1 MRRRKAPPPRPPGSG
16 PMTRKMRKL
25 AESRPPPEDPISN
38 LPDDLLVKIVSLL
51 PTKDGARTQ
60 ILASRWRH
68 LWRSAPLNLD
78 SHGLYSY
85 RVDLA
90 PVVSHIL
97 SSHPGPGRRFC
108 VCRHH
113 LKSRPVSVDAWLRSP
128 ALDNLQELEYTFF
141 EQPPASFFRF
151 SRSLRALTIGC
162 CSLPDDTIPGPLR
175 FPLLKHLG
183 LEDVTISER
192 SVQSLIDGC
201 PAMESLLIH
210 ACFGFRRVRII
221 NSLTIRSIGVL
232 DQTSY
237 AESDLV
243 RLQELV
249 IDNAPRL
256 ERLVRNDVENGLH
269 VSVVAAPKL
278 QAIGFLSD
286 GYKFSEQCYPDHL
299 YRLELGSTV
308 IQGLRVESLAMAV
321 STVKILAFR
330 TRTLCLDTIVE
341 LLKCFPCLEKLYI
354 KVTILHQKEPNN
366 LWRRKHHNFIKRHDI
381 RLKTLVL
388 RRYWGNKSQVNFVTF
403 FLLNARM
410 LESVTLQVERYNE
423 EFVEDQRTKLQ
434 LENRASR
441 AAQLHFTTQRS

>member
-1 MRRRKAPPPRPPGSG
+1 
-16 PMTRKMRKL
+16 MTRKMRKL
-25 AESRPPPEDPISN
+25 AESRPAPEDPISN

-60 ILASRWRH
+60 VLASRWRH

-78 SHGLYSY
+78 SDGLFSY

-113 LKSRPVSVDAWLRSP
+113 LRQSRAAASVDARVAP
-128 ALDNLQELEYTFF
+128 VPRALWTD
-141 EQPPASFFRF
+141 
-151 SRSLRALTIGC
+151 SRSSSTPCSSSRRRRCSGSRAASALSPSIGC
-162 CSLPDDTIPGPLR
+162 CSLPDESISWSGLR

-221 NSLTIRSIGVL
+221 NSLTVRSIGVL

-308 IQGLRVESLAMAV
+308 IQ
-321 STVKILAFR
+321 
-330 TRTLCLDTIVE
+330 
-341 LLKCFPCLEKLYI
+341 
-354 KVTILHQKEPNN
+354 VTH
-366 LWRRKHHNFIKRHDI
+366 
-381 RLKTLVL
+381 
-388 RRYWGNKSQVNFVTF
+388 
-403 FLLNARM
+403 
-410 LESVTLQVERYNE
+410 
-423 EFVEDQRTKLQ
+423 
-434 LENRASR
+434 
-441 AAQLHFTTQRS
+441 

>member
-1 MRRRKAPPPRPPGSG
+1 
-16 PMTRKMRKL
+16 MTRKMRKL
-25 AESRPPPEDPISN
+25 AESRWPPEDPISN

-78 SHGLYSY
+78 SDGLASY

-113 LKSRPVSVDAWLRSP
+113 LRQSRAAASVDAWLRSP
-128 ALDNLQELEYTFF
+128 ALDNLQELDYTFF

-308 IQGLRVESLAMAV
+308 IQ
-321 STVKILAFR
+321 
-330 TRTLCLDTIVE
+330 
-341 LLKCFPCLEKLYI
+341 
-354 KVTILHQKEPNN
+354 VTH
-366 LWRRKHHNFIKRHDI
+366 
-381 RLKTLVL
+381 
-388 RRYWGNKSQVNFVTF
+388 
-403 FLLNARM
+403 
-410 LESVTLQVERYNE
+410 
-423 EFVEDQRTKLQ
+423 
-434 LENRASR
+434 
-441 AAQLHFTTQRS
+441 

>member
-1 MRRRKAPPPRPPGSG
+1 VAPPLALRPSEPRQWS
-16 PMTRKMRKL
+16 
-25 AESRPPPEDPISN
+25 
-38 LPDDLLVKIVSLL
+38 
-51 PTKDGARTQ
+51 
-60 ILASRWRH
+60 
-68 LWRSAPLNLD
+68 
-78 SHGLYSY
+78 LYSY

-108 VCRHH
+108 VNRHH
-113 LKSRPVSVDAWLRSP
+113 LRESRPAAAVDAWLRSP
-128 ALDNLQELEYTFF
+128 ALDNLQELDYTFF
-141 EQPPASFFRF
+141 EQPPASVFRF
-151 SRSLRALTIGC
+151 SPSLRALTIGR
-162 CSLPDDTIPGPLR
+162 CSLPDDTMLGLH

-183 LEDVTISER
+183 LEGVRISELSLQR
-192 SVQSLIDGC
+192 LIDGC

-308 IQGLRVESLAMAV
+308 IQ
-321 STVKILAFR
+321 
-330 TRTLCLDTIVE
+330 
-341 LLKCFPCLEKLYI
+341 
-354 KVTILHQKEPNN
+354 VTH
-366 LWRRKHHNFIKRHDI
+366 
-381 RLKTLVL
+381 
-388 RRYWGNKSQVNFVTF
+388 
-403 FLLNARM
+403 
-410 LESVTLQVERYNE
+410 
-423 EFVEDQRTKLQ
+423 
-434 LENRASR
+434 
-441 AAQLHFTTQRS
+441 